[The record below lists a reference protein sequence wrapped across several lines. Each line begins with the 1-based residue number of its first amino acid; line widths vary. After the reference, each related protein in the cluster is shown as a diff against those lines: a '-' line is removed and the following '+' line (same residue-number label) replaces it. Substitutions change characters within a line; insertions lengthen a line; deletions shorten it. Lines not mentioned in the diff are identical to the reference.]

1 MHDSTDTPDLSAL
14 PPALWAVRSAS
25 TLRAHLT
32 AAAWLHRQG
41 IAPKAAGEEVPTE
54 SSVEIISLS
63 GMITPRGG
71 LLAMLFGLDSGLEAF
86 RSRLRSAV
94 ADPGVSSIVLA
105 VDSPGGL
112 IDLVPETANEI
123 AAANAV
129 KPVTAVASTEAA
141 SAAYW
146 LASQAGELVV
156 TPSGSVGSIGV
167 FVLHADESRAYEQAG
182 IKPTL
187 IKAGEYKADPN
198 RLEPLSDSGREYLQG
213 TVDEIYSMFVGAVAS
228 GRGVSEEEVR
238 EGFGQGRMALA
249 AEAVELGMADRVA
262 TLEEV
267 VAELVG
273 GGGGGAAA
281 ARAVRAEG
289 SEQQPE
295 VTNVT
300 SLDGEVVAE
309 AVARESAEGDE
320 PAAEG
325 DDAEAEQDA
334 AAGEDDAPA
343 AEATEPEHK
352 PLSEAERRRWLE
364 VALG

>member
-32 AAAWLHRQG
+32 AASWLHRQG
-41 IAPKAAGEEVPTE
+41 IAPTAAAEEVSTE
-54 SSVEIISLS
+54 GSVEVIPLS

-71 LLAMLFGLDSGLEAF
+71 LIAMLFGIESGLEAL
-86 RSRLRSAV
+86 RSRLRGAV
-94 ADPGVSSIVLA
+94 ADPNVASIVLA

-112 IDLVPETANEI
+112 IDLVPETAREI

-129 KPVTAVASTEAA
+129 KPITAVASTEAA

-146 LASQAGELVV
+146 LASQASELVV

-167 FVLHADESRAYEQAG
+167 FLLHADFSRAYEQEG

-187 IKAGEYKADPN
+187 IKAGKHKADPN
-198 RLEPLSDSGREYLQG
+198 RFEPLSDSGREYLQG
-213 TVDEIYSMFVGAVAS
+213 TVDELYGMFVGAVAS
-228 GRGVSEEEVR
+228 GRGVSEDAVR
-238 EGFGQGRMALA
+238 EGFGEGRMALA

-267 VAELVG
+267 VAELAEG
-273 GGGGGAAA
+273 GGAGAAA
-281 ARAVRAEG
+281 APAATRAVAEAP
-289 SEQQPE
+289 EQQPE
-295 VTNVT
+295 AAA
-300 SLDGEVVAE
+300 DGA
-309 AVARESAEGDE
+309 DE
-320 PAAEG
+320 PQGA
-325 DDAEAEQDA
+325 
-334 AAGEDDAPA
+334 
-343 AEATEPEHK
+343 
-352 PLSEAERRRWLE
+352 PLSEEERRRWLE